1 VPFKTHDLQAV
12 RIYLTGSDS
21 SSSPYTT
28 MNRFTPLLCFCLA
41 AISYTLAFSF
51 KSRHGDF
58 ILHEK
63 RPDYPDWKL
72 YQRLESHVNIPL
84 RIGLKQQNLDS
95 ISDYLMAVAD
105 PDSPTYG
112 QHWSQEEVVKVFAPS
127 SQTNETVHAWLMDAG
142 FDAGRLRISHN
153 KAWIDVHG
161 ATAMEVESLLN
172 TEYHIYKHDS
182 GAEHVGGYSYMYFSV
197 TI

>member
-1 VPFKTHDLQAV
+1 M
-12 RIYLTGSDS
+12 G
-21 SSSPYTT
+21 
-28 MNRFTPLLCFCLA
+28 RFTIRLLCFCLG
-41 AISYTLAFSF
+41 AISYTLAFSVLS
-51 KSRHGDF
+51 SRHGEF

-63 RPDYPDWKL
+63 RLDYPDWRL
-72 YQRLESHVNIPL
+72 FQRLEGHVNIPL

-112 QHWSQEEVVKVFAPS
+112 QHWSQAKVVKVFAPS
-127 SQTNETVHAWLMDAG
+127 SQANESVHSWLMDAG
-142 FDAGRLRISHN
+142 FDAGRLKLSHN
-153 KAWIDVHG
+153 NAWIDVHG

-182 GAEHVGGYSYMYFSV
+182 GAEHVGEYPVCAIFSD
-197 TI
+197 ILIDPNDSLL